1 MYNKYNNPFQIDDN
15 ARSNPNPNV
24 SLARTTRTRYDT
36 LTARAT
42 RTEQA
47 RASAV
52 RQFDS
57 RPPLLYLRCFYFHL
71 PLSRSTTPGLERSHS
86 LTPDYPAWILRPTDL
101 PPSPSLL
108 PPLGKLTRGGASE
121 RATTERER
129 RATERGGTEKEA
141 QRQRERESARRSPVS
156 YLICSGLSLVARRDA
171 LAARWRR
178 VANRGV
184 GARVLSSRSK
194 DGRGPAERG
203 GGGRRRPRS
212 RRRRRRRSRSRSRS
226 RRRRRRRARGSRAI
240 FGRAREAHRR
250 RGGEEDRR
258 QLRGEVQP
266 AWSASR
272 DCRAAGGDGGGGGA
286 RQRRGRWRQRSGVAG
301 VRSLAGV
308 VGTGMGLA
316 GGGCWSPGN
325 RGRSTGGAPPARP
338 SPLGRHPPAFPTDRE
353 NRDATARLSMLPPSF
368 FLFRFVLR
376 GINF

>member
-226 RRRRRRRARGSRAI
+226 RRRRRARRARGSRAI
-240 FGRAREAHRR
+240 FGRAREGRRTGGSSEARSSQRGVHRATVGQR
-250 RGGEEDRR
+250 AGTAGVAARTGRG
-258 QLRGEVQP
+258 RGE
-266 AWSASR
+266 
-272 DCRAAGGDGGGGGA
+272 AGGASGA
-286 RQRRGRWRQRSGVAG
+286 ERG

-338 SPLGRHPPAFPTDRE
+338 SPLARHPPAFPTDRE

-368 FLFRFVLR
+368 FLLRFVLR